1 MERMVSPGVFTTEND
16 LTFLPQG
23 IAEIGAAFIGPTL
36 KGPAFRPVIVDS
48 PELFERTFGTTAP
61 DFYTPTAVQSYLRE
75 AARAT
80 IVRILGLEGY
90 SSTVNN
96 SLLLKISGSG
106 GEQVLA
112 VLHPSR
118 VGVTLQSGSLN
129 GTTTQFSIMLSGSTG
144 LQTYNSM
151 SVDPTSTNYF
161 GKVLG
166 DSPDTKADGYV
177 YAAYLNGLDV
187 APGALVGSGSLSL
200 VDVTTELNFS
210 GSVWGVYSN
219 AQTPWIRSQQ
229 IGSTK
234 YDLFKFWTLSDGVA
248 ANTDVKV
255 SITNIRPAVS
265 ADEYGTFS
273 VIVRRFDDTDS
284 KMSVLEQYDLVN
296 LDPTSPNFVARRIG
310 TARTVIDANGDIY
323 LEGDW
328 PNNSKYVYLEM
339 ADGVD
344 AAPINAL
351 PYGFDALSPSLN
363 APNVPAPTYVKTRYV
378 TPAGSTVP
386 ISNNKL
392 YYGLD
397 VTEETTLAYLK
408 GLPSGSAFQVGVDA
422 TGSAD
427 NGFDLLEILEAQ
439 DLIDIAP
446 TNAAALRR
454 FTVAFQGGFDG
465 INPAVVRNTGAAIVA
480 SNTQGFDLSDSTKPG
495 AKAYKRAI
503 DALANSDAW
512 DINMLVTPGVVYSQ
526 HSYIVNEAI
535 TMCENRGDC
544 FYIVDGD
551 ILGATVSSAVNAVQ
565 DLDTNYAATYHPW
578 VKVRDVASNKTIWV
592 PPSVVLPG
600 VYAFNDRV
608 GAEWYAPAGLNRGGI
623 GEALQVRSR
632 LDKDNR
638 NDLYEGR
645 VNPIA
650 TFPAQGIVVWG
661 QKTLQRQA
669 SALDRVNVRRL
680 LIAVKK
686 FVAST
691 ARYLLF
697 EQNVESTRNRFLSVV
712 NPYLASVQERN
723 GLYAFKVIMDESN
736 NTPDL
741 IDRNILVGQLYLQPT
756 RTAEFI
762 SLEFNILPTG
772 ATFPE

>member
-23 IAEIGAAFIGPTL
+23 IAEIGAAFIGPTV

-48 PELFERTFGTTAP
+48 PELFERTFGTTTP

-80 IVRILGLEGY
+80 IVRVLGLEGY
-90 SSTVNN
+90 SSVVNN
-96 SLLLKISGSG
+96 SLLLKVSGSG

-112 VLHPSR
+112 VIHPSR
-118 VGVTLQSGSLN
+118 VGVTLSTGSIT
-129 GTTTQFSIMLSGSTG
+129 GTPTQFSVTLSGSSG

-151 SVDPTSTNYF
+151 SVDVTSPNYF

-166 DSPDTKADGYV
+166 TSPDVKTDGYV
-177 YAAYLNGLDV
+177 YAAYLNGLNAV
-187 APGALVGSGSLSL
+187 PGLAVGSGSLSL
-200 VDVTTELNFS
+200 ADVSTELNFS

-219 AQTPWIRSQQ
+219 AQTPWIRSQE

-234 YDLFKFWTLSDGVA
+234 YDLFKFWTLSDGGA

-284 KMSVLEQYDLVN
+284 KISVLEQYDLVN
-296 LDPTSPNFVARRIG
+296 LDPSSVNYVARRIG
-310 TARTVIDANGDIY
+310 TARTIIDANGDIY

-339 ADGVD
+339 ADGAE

-363 APNVPAPTYVKTRYV
+363 AANVPAPSYVTTRY
-378 TPAGSTVP
+378 TIPAGSTVAV
-386 ISNNKL
+386 SNNKL

-408 GLPSGSAFQVGVDA
+408 GLPSGSALRVGID
-422 TGSAD
+422 GSGNPD
-427 NGFDLLEILEAQ
+427 QGFDLLESLESQ
-439 DLIDIAP
+439 DLIDISP

-454 FTVAFQGGFDG
+454 FTVPFQGGFDG
-465 INPAVVRNTGAAIVA
+465 VNPAVVRNTGAAIVA
-480 SNTQGFDLSDSTKPG
+480 QNTQGFDLSDSTKPG
-495 AKAYKRAI
+495 ARAYKRAI
-503 DALANSDAW
+503 DALANADAW

-551 ILGATVSSAVNAVQ
+551 ILGATVSAAVNSVQ

-578 VKVRDVASNKTIWV
+578 VKVRDVASNKTVWV

-632 LDKDNR
+632 LDRDNR